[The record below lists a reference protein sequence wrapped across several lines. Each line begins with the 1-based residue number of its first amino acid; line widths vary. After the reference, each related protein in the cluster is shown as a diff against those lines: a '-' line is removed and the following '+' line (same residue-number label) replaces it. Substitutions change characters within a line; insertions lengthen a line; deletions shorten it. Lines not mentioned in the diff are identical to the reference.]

1 MNLPPSNRVK
11 VAASV
16 VIALPV
22 ALLHFV
28 TGPDYGGPFPVFVN
42 GYLIDLVLPMA
53 AYFLLAP
60 QTLPFL
66 RHWAINAG
74 AVFGFGLVVE
84 FSQLVGINLFGST
97 FDPLD
102 IAMYG
107 AGVGL
112 GVLLDQVV
120 RVVRSDPDVLG
131 GGIADPAA
139 AGEQSTE

>member
-1 MNLPPSNRVK
+1 MQQTPPANRVK

-28 TGPDYGGPFPVFVN
+28 TGPDYSGPFPVFVN
-42 GYLIDLVLPMA
+42 GYLIDLVLPLA

-60 QTLPFL
+60 QTLPIL
-66 RHWAINAG
+66 RHPAINAG
-74 AVFGFGLVVE
+74 AVFGFGLLVE

-102 IAMYG
+102 IAMYA
-107 AGVGL
+107 AGVGA
-112 GVLLDQVV
+112 GVLLDQVILPRLWPAWAADSLPAV
-120 RVVRSDPDVLG
+120 RKRSMG
-131 GGIADPAA
+131 
-139 AGEQSTE
+139 